1 MAIRS
6 SVLAWRTSWTEEPGG
21 LQSMDGVT
29 KSQTRLSDYAQ
40 HNKMIILIC
49 QETVSL
55 AIMNFLL
62 SHPAWLNIYKK

>member
-1 MAIRS
+1 MAIHS
-6 SVLAWRTSWTEEPGG
+6 SVLVWRTAWTEEPGG

>member
-1 MAIRS
+1 MAIHS

-21 LQSMDGVT
+21 LLSMDGVT